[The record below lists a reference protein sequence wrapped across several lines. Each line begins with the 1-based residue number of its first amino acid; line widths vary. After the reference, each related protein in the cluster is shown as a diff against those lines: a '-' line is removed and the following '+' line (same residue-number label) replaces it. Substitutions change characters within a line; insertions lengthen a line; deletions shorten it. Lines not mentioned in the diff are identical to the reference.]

1 MIRNAAKILLE
12 ESHLT
17 GYSSTSRCMRIVEG
31 ILILLVAFIF
41 PGYSLLPGGTV
52 WNLLSGI
59 YLIVSPEASKV
70 MCVIF
75 LALMFTSSDRHF
87 LFGFMTLTNGYAWYC
102 ETCKWKEREKTRD
115 FFSRRQMNRPKRL
128 HDFVPYCTE
137 NLQNP
142 YPWYKALRDESPIY
156 KIPGFDYY
164 VVSRYQDIQTIC
176 KNTKAFSSNLV
187 SILLRGGSTLNRPI
201 SGIVDVLALQDP
213 PIHSRQRRIAMK
225 SLSPKFFRSLEDEVR
240 VLTRC
245 LFDKIFTN
253 ERSSCLCWMNDFANV
268 LPMRVTLR
276 LLGLPEE
283 DHEMVKRYADCGV
296 ALLAGKLCFLFLF
309 FFPLSLSYIFV

>member
-1 MIRNAAKILLE
+1 MIRKAAKILLE
-12 ESHLT
+12 ESHVT
-17 GYSSTSRCMRIVEG
+17 GHSSTSRYVRIVEG
-31 ILILLVAFIF
+31 ILILSISFLL
-41 PGYSLLPGGTV
+41 PEYSLFEERT
-52 WNLLSGI
+52 WNVVVGMYLLAN
-59 YLIVSPEASKV
+59 PEAAKV
-70 MCVIF
+70 MCIGF
-75 LALMFTSSDRHF
+75 LTLTFTLSHRHF
-87 LFGFMTLTNGYAWYC
+87 LFGFMTLVNAFAWYC
-102 ETCKWKEREKTRD
+102 ETAEWNEKEKTRM
-115 FFSRRQMNRPKRL
+115 FFSRRQVNRPQNL

-137 NLQNP
+137 NLQDP

-164 VVSRYQDIQTIC
+164 VVSRYEDIQKIC

-240 VLTRC
+240 VLSRC
-245 LFDKIFTN
+245 LFEKIFK
-253 ERSSCLCWMNDFANV
+253 SDSCSGFCWMNNFANV

-283 DHEMVKRYADCGV
+283 DHELVKRWADCT
-296 ALLAGKLCFLFLF
+296 
-309 FFPLSLSYIFV
+309 LS